1 LSLFF
6 PIKDLV
12 LTVPDQGSGWADE
25 WSRMALDELTR
36 EFLIESQEGLDRMER
51 RRKALFAGA
60 YRLQDSLLVML
71 DPERL
76 DPMRLGKTKA
86 AYADFAWRRSCEH

>member
-1 LSLFF
+1 
-6 PIKDLV
+6 
-12 LTVPDQGSGWADE
+12 
-25 WSRMALDELTR
+25 MALDELTR
-36 EFLIESQEGLDRMER
+36 EFPIDSQEGLDCLEWCPTELEE

-60 YRLQDSLLVML
+60 CKLKDSLLVML

-76 DPMRLGKTKA
+76 DPMRLGKAKA